1 VKKIALIGSTGMVG
15 SSVSRYFSSKNFKV
29 IEVNKSGV
37 PIVKQNSAIQF
48 NAATDSISQLL
59 DKITD
64 SEITII
70 NCIGWVKQRIMESD
84 DESVSKAI
92 HLNSIFPK
100 SLLVEAEKR
109 SINVIQPGT
118 DCVFNGRSGRYT
130 EKSEKD
136 ALDIYGMTKILSE
149 VESVNLLTIRAS
161 IVGIEQSGHVG
172 LLDWILGQKYQSK
185 VNGFT
190 NHYWNGVTSL
200 HFAKVL
206 FTIVNDLG
214 FKPGVFH
221 LIPKDQVSK
230 YELLQIMCEKWDRK
244 DLGVMPIEDLNFV
257 NRTLAT
263 QYSEYNDLLWV
274 KSGHKNAPSIESML
288 EEYRVWSSQ
297 FDQK

>member
-1 VKKIALIGSTGMVG
+1 MKILLIGSTGMIG
-15 SSVSRYFSSKNFKV
+15 STVSRYFFSKGIKV
-29 IEVNKSGV
+29 IEVNKLGV
-37 PIVKQNSAIQF
+37 PIVKQNTAILF
-48 NAATDSISQLL
+48 NAGTDSISQLL

-84 DESVSKAI
+84 KDSVSKAI
-92 HLNSIFPK
+92 YLNSIFPR

-118 DCVFNGRSGRYT
+118 DCVFHGRSGRYT

-136 ALDIYGMTKILSE
+136 ALDIYGVTKILSE
-149 VESVNLLTIRAS
+149 VKSVNLLTIRTS
-161 IVGIEQSGHVG
+161 IVGIEQSKNVG
-172 LLDWILGQKYQSK
+172 LLDWILGQKYHNK

-206 FTIVNDLG
+206 FTIVDNLG

-221 LIPKDQVSK
+221 LIPKDQVNK
-230 YELLQIMCEKWDRK
+230 YELLQIICEKWDRK
-244 DLGVMPIEDLNFV
+244 DLEVMPIEDLNFV
-257 NRTLAT
+257 DRTLAT
-263 QYSEYNDLLWV
+263 QNREYNDLLWV
-274 KSGHKNAPSIESML
+274 KSGHKDAPSIESML
-288 EEYRVWSSQ
+288 EEYRAWSSQ

>member
-1 VKKIALIGSTGMVG
+1 MVG
-15 SSVSRYFSSKNFKV
+15 STVSRYFSSKDIKV
-29 IEVNKSGV
+29 IEVNKLGV

-84 DESVSKAI
+84 KESVSKAI
-92 HLNSIFPK
+92 YLNSIFPR

-118 DCVFNGRSGRYT
+118 DCVFHGRSGRYT

-149 VESVNLLTIRAS
+149 VKSVNLLTIRTS
-161 IVGIEQSGHVG
+161 IVGIEQSKNVG
-172 LLDWILGQKYQSK
+172 LLDWILGQKYQNK

-206 FTIVNDLG
+206 FTIVDNLG
-214 FKPGVFH
+214 FIPGVFH
-221 LIPKDQVSK
+221 LIPKDQVNK
-230 YELLQIMCEKWDRK
+230 YELLQIICEKWDRK
-244 DLGVMPIEDLNFV
+244 DLVVMPIEDLNFV
-257 NRTLAT
+257 DRTLAT
-263 QYSEYNDLLWV
+263 QNREYNDLLWV
-274 KSGHKNAPSIESML
+274 KSGHKDAPSIESML
-288 EEYRVWSSQ
+288 EEYRAWSSQ